1 VDICSDGTITAFPG
15 NFQENFLAKSAQMTS
30 KFEDE
35 GSRSKVNLPGDEFCL
50 VFETARTKGRAL
62 NVQALV
68 KNGHQVDGINHG
80 P

>member
-1 VDICSDGTITAFPG
+1 MDICSDGTIAALPG
-15 NFQENFLAKSAQMTS
+15 NFREDFLAKSAQMTS
-30 KFEDE
+30 KEDG

-50 VFETARTKGRAL
+50 VLETARTKGRAL

-68 KNGHQVDGINHG
+68 ENGHQVDGINHE